1 MFNPL
6 RQDYAKMKL
15 PKARKRGEA
24 YRIELMF
31 NGKRI
36 SATRDTEKECE
47 QWAMLKLLEL
57 KTEQKSNNDE
67 VKQHYPLSA
76 LMHKYYEDV
85 GKHKKSSRVI
95 RLTIRQFIDIYSDLA
110 EMSVH
115 DITPQLLTDWRNSRL
130 KKVSAGTVLRDVS
143 LYSAIFTY
151 AQKELFLIDS
161 NPFSLVS
168 KPSKPKSRNRRISES
183 EIDLILEAH
192 DYKRGQAPTEAQH
205 FIAWAFLFAI
215 ETTMRQGE
223 ILSIERSNIFDDYI
237 HLPDTKNG
245 DYRNVP
251 LLESAKELLRLI
263 PANGSNKLIDMK
275 NSIFQN
281 MFGSRIRKLGIK
293 DLHFHDTR
301 HEGITRFVR
310 LRKVPI
316 EILMKITGHKT
327 AGILINTYY
336 NPTASEISSMLN
348 GSNKSV

>member
-1 MFNPL
+1 
-6 RQDYAKMKL
+6 MKL
-15 PKARKRGEA
+15 PKARKRGES

-57 KTEQKSNNDE
+57 KTQTYEDTK

-76 LMHKYYEDV
+76 LMRKYYDST
-85 GKHKKSSRVI
+85 GKFKKTKRSINISI
-95 RLTIRQFIDIYSDLA
+95 NQFVKSFPHIA

-115 DITPQLLTDWRNSRL
+115 DITPQILTDWRNARL
-130 KKVSAGTVLRDVS
+130 KQVSVGTVLRDIS
-143 LYSAIFTY
+143 LLSSIFSY
-151 AQKELFLIDS
+151 AQKELFLIES
-161 NPFSLVS
+161 NPFALVV
-168 KPSKPKSRNRRISES
+168 KPSQPKSRNRRISDA
-183 EIDLILEAH
+183 EIDLIMQAH
-192 DYKRGQAPTEAQH
+192 DYQRGHVPTDPQH
-205 FIAWAFLFAI
+205 FVAWSFLFAI

-223 ILSIERSNIFDDYI
+223 ILSIKRSNIFDDYI

-245 DYRNVP
+245 DARDVP
-251 LLESAKELLRLI
+251 LLDSAKELLKLI
-263 PANGSNKLIDMK
+263 APTDSEKLIDMR
-275 NSIFQN
+275 SSTFQN
-281 MFGSRIRKLGIK
+281 IFGNRIRKLGID

-301 HEGITRFVR
+301 HEGITRLVK

-336 NPTASEISSMLN
+336 NPTASEISKMLN
-348 GSNKSV
+348 ESN

>member
-1 MFNPL
+1 MSNTL
-6 RQDYAKMKL
+6 RQDYAKKMKL

-57 KTEQKSNNDE
+57 KTEQGNNKEE

-76 LMHKYYEDV
+76 LMSKYYEDV
-85 GKHKKSSRVI
+85 GRYKKSNRTVKNSIKHFVTNYQYI
-95 RLTIRQFIDIYSDLA
+95 A

-115 DITPQLLTDWRNSRL
+115 DITPQVLTEWRNSRL
-130 KKVSAGTVLRDVS
+130 KNVSTGTVLRDIS

-151 AQKELFLIDS
+151 AQKELFLIES
-161 NPFSLVS
+161 NPFLMVS
-168 KPSKPKSRNRRISES
+168 KPAQPKSRNRRISDA
-183 EIDLILEAH
+183 EIELILKAH
-192 DYKRGQAPTEAQH
+192 DYEKGQVPTKDQH

-237 HLPDTKNG
+237 HLADTKNG
-245 DYRNVP
+245 EFRNVP
-251 LLESAKELLRLI
+251 LLQSAKDLL
-263 PANGSNKLIDMK
+263 KLIEPTSSSKLLNIK
-275 NSIFQN
+275 NSTFQN
-281 MFGSRIRKLGIK
+281 MFGNRIRKLGME
-293 DLHFHDTR
+293 DMHFHDTR
-301 HEGITRFVR
+301 HEGITRLVK

-336 NPTASEISSMLN
+336 NPTASEISAMLN
-348 GSNKSV
+348 ESN